1 MIQLQNI
8 SAGYGGP
15 LVVQDVSLD
24 LNPGE
29 VLVLLGSALPC
40 AAEYAV
46 FRLTP

>member
-24 LNPGE
+24 LKAGE
-29 VLVLLGSALPC
+29 VLSSCGLPT
-40 AAEYAV
+40 AAERA
-46 FRLTP
+46 PC